1 MKENDGKIE
10 EKAKIR
16 ALLYFSKNL
25 FSVNFISRKKRSIM
39 MKRIFIPFVSLVMA
53 LGFLAACSN
62 DSNSANST
70 VSAPNVAAVTKFDS
84 ISYVASEGSCG
95 SARALTKSAFMDD
108 SVHLYMNKDG
118 SAVLKER
125 MPSICPENG
134 EITKISLEKLDDTLQ
149 VFMTVYEKRGP
160 TRKCG
165 GCYSDFEI
173 EVPADFAGVKYIALT
188 SSATEENTH
197 ISYNMEKSL
206 LYFVSYMKE

>member
-1 MKENDGKIE
+1 
-10 EKAKIR
+10 
-16 ALLYFSKNL
+16 
-25 FSVNFISRKKRSIM
+25 M
-39 MKRIFIPFVSLVMA
+39 MKKMLIPLVGLAMGFA
-53 LGFLAACSN
+53 LFAACSN
-62 DSNSANST
+62 DSDSANSP
-70 VSAPNVAAVTKFDS
+70 VSTPNVASVAKIDS
-84 ISYVASEGSCG
+84 ISYVANNAGCGFFGS
-95 SARALTKSAFMDD
+95 LKKSVQVGRD

-118 SAVLKER
+118 SAVLKEK

-173 EVPADFAGVKYIALT
+173 EVPADFVDVKYIALT
-188 SSATEENTH
+188 SSATEENIH

-206 LYFVSYMKE
+206 LYFVSYVKE